1 MNSNKDYKKLYN
13 KYKLKYLALK
23 KKFTIEEDNLN
34 VADNMLSFLNS
45 SEEFNQIGG
54 TYMKHNDE
62 YFNIQEKIPMLTKA
76 TDVSDADAF
85 DPTCIT
91 QPVITIPNN
100 GMLEPINKYFLQ
112 KNYEEAQK
120 YRNKCMFIS
129 IYQYIKIKDIMG
141 QDRNKL
147 GDVSDFFKTID
158 FDDFRS
164 IVFDGEKMPK
174 IIDLKPKSTKSQKY
188 YKQNGEWDEK
198 DRNDKLFLQR
208 ISRIYELDI
217 RIWQSKD
224 SILGSTEKKL
234 HPIMATANIGKE
246 TKQERPEIEFLI
258 QPIQPVFRY
267 GAGEKNVINILYY
280 PGHFELIVG
289 GSIFG
294 EVDEDSLK
302 KWNELDLTSIQRGG
316 KLDNDSSSA
325 TSNTSSENY
334 KYEIESTENLN
345 DYMNQFNELLNTKKK
360 L

>member
-23 KKFTIEEDNLN
+23 KKINIEEDNFN
-34 VADNMLSFLNS
+34 IADNMLSFLNS

-62 YFNIQEKIPMLTKA
+62 YFNIQEKIPILTKA

-100 GMLEPINKYFLQ
+100 GMLEPINKYFLP
-112 KNYEEAQK
+112 KNSEEAQK

-129 IYQYIKIKDIMG
+129 IYQFLKLTKPFSDIIN
-141 QDRNKL
+141 R
-147 GDVSDFFKTID
+147 D
-158 FDDFRS
+158 FDVFRGLLS
-164 IVFDGEKMPK
+164 NILRD
-174 IIDLKPKSTKSQKY
+174 KY
-188 YKQNGEWDEK
+188 YKQYEEWDETDDK
-198 DRNDKLFLQR
+198 DKEALKQISDLFK
-208 ISRIYELDI
+208 LDI
-217 RIWQSKD
+217 RIWESKEKF
-224 SILGSTEKKL
+224 LGITDKKL
-234 HPIMATANIGKE
+234 DTTMATAKIGDETRKE
-246 TKQERPEIEFLI
+246 HPEIKVLI
-258 QPIQPVFRY
+258 QPIAPVFRY
-267 GAGEKNVINILYY
+267 GAGQEHVVNILYY

-294 EVDEDSLK
+294 EVNKDSLK
-302 KWNELDLTSIQRGG
+302 KWDELDLTSIQRGG

>member
-23 KKFTIEEDNLN
+23 KKFNIEEDNLN
-34 VADNMLSFLNS
+34 IADNMLSFLNS

-62 YFNIQEKIPMLTKA
+62 YFNIQEKIPLLTKA
-76 TDVSDADAF
+76 TDVSDADEF
-85 DPTCIT
+85 NPTCIT

-100 GMLEPINKYFLQ
+100 GMLEPTNKYFLP
-112 KNYEEAQK
+112 KNSEEALK

-129 IYQYIKIKDIMG
+129 IYQFLKLTEPFSSVKYRDFDEFRGLLSSI
-141 QDRNKL
+141 L
-147 GDVSDFFKTID
+147 GD
-158 FDDFRS
+158 
-164 IVFDGEKMPK
+164 
-174 IIDLKPKSTKSQKY
+174 KY
-188 YKQNGEWDEK
+188 YKKHEEWDETDDK
-198 DRNDKLFLQR
+198 DKEALKQISDLFK
-208 ISRIYELDI
+208 LDI

-234 HPIMATANIGKE
+234 DTTMATANIGKE

-267 GAGEKNVINILYY
+267 GAGEKNVVNILYY

-294 EVDEDSLK
+294 EVDKDSLAR
-302 KWNELDLTSIQRGG
+302 WDELNMNLEQLGG
-316 KLDNDSSSA
+316 KLDSDSSSA

-360 L
+360 IIN

>member
-23 KKFTIEEDNLN
+23 KKFNIEEDNLN
-34 VADNMLSFLNS
+34 IADNMLSFLNS

-62 YFNIQEKIPMLTKA
+62 YFNIQEKIPLLTKA

-85 DPTCIT
+85 NPTCIT
-91 QPVITIPNN
+91 KPVITIPNN
-100 GMLEPINKYFLQ
+100 GMLEPTNKYFLPM
-112 KNYEEAQK
+112 KSEEAQK
-120 YRNKCMFIS
+120 YSNKCMFIS

-141 QDRNKL
+141 KDSNKS
-147 GDVSDFFKTID
+147 GAVSDFFKTID
-158 FDDFRS
+158 FDHFRS
-164 IVFDGEKMPK
+164 IVFDGEKIPKIKELMPK
-174 IIDLKPKSTKSQKY
+174 SYKSEKY
-188 YKQNGEWDEK
+188 YKQFEEWDET
-198 DRNDKLFLQR
+198 DDLDKLFLKR
-208 ISRIYELDI
+208 ISRIYKLDI
-217 RIWQSKD
+217 RIWQSKN

-234 HPIMATANIGKE
+234 HTIMATAKIGKE

-280 PGHFELIVG
+280 PGHFDLIVG

-294 EVDEDSLK
+294 EVDKDSLAR
-302 KWNELDLTSIQRGG
+302 WDELNLEQLGG

-360 L
+360 I